1 MSGALGMGG
10 GQVQT
15 WAKREVDICGQ
26 GTMGPFPK
34 VQTLNICCGPERN
47 SIRARGVE
55 GGEVEE

>member
-15 WAKREVDICGQ
+15 WTKREVDICGQ

-34 VQTLNICCGPERN
+34 VQTLNIC
-47 SIRARGVE
+47 
-55 GGEVEE
+55 